1 MSKNS
6 VTKCQN
12 IQLEIVKKFSCTSVH
27 LVQLY
32 VQHVYVISAQKKIIC
47 VHHVYVPS
55 AQKNMMMC
63 NMCMWWQD
71 VSSVYV
77 PSAQKNCVC
86 AKCTKELCM
95 CQCVLWG
102 NVGLGFH
109 GCMWFAGMLIN
120 FRPGNIWHSRHDH
133 F

>member
-1 MSKNS
+1 MCM
-6 VTKCQN
+6 CQ
-12 IQLEIVKKFSCTSVH
+12 VHKKYDD
-27 LVQLY
+27 VQY
-32 VQHVYVISAQKKIIC
+32 VYVMARC
-47 VHHVYVPS
+47 VKCVC
-55 AQKNMMMC
+55 AKC
-63 NMCMWWQD
+63 TKED
-71 VSSVYV
+71 VYV

-109 GCMWFAGMLIN
+109 ECMWFAGMLIN

>member
-1 MSKNS
+1 MVGYKSVTKFSYKVSKNS

-32 VQHVYVISAQKKIIC
+32 VQHVYVL
-47 VHHVYVPS
+47 S

-77 PSAQKNCVC
+77 PSAQK
-86 AKCTKELCM
+86 KMCM
-95 CQCVLWG
+95 CQVHKRIVYVPMCI
-102 NVGLGFH
+102 VGKCGF
-109 GCMWFAGMLIN
+109 GV
-120 FRPGNIWHSRHDH
+120 S
-133 F
+133 

>member
-1 MSKNS
+1 MVGYKSVTKFSYKVSKNS

-77 PSAQKNCVC
+77 PSAQNKM
-86 AKCTKELCM
+86 CM
-95 CQCVLWG
+95 CQVHKRIVYVPMCI
-102 NVGLGFH
+102 VGKCGFGVSWVH
-109 GCMWFAGMLIN
+109 VVC
-120 FRPGNIWHSRHDH
+120 RDVD
-133 F
+133 

>member
-1 MSKNS
+1 MVGYKSVTKFSYKVSKNS

-32 VQHVYVISAQKKIIC
+32 VQHVYVLSAQKKMIC

-63 NMCMWWQD
+63 NMCKMCQ
-71 VSSVYV
+71 VCMCQVH
-77 PSAQKNCVC
+77 KRRCVC

-95 CQCVLWG
+95 CQVHKRIVYVPMCI
-102 NVGLGFH
+102 
-109 GCMWFAGMLIN
+109 AGKCE
-120 FRPGNIWHSRHDH
+120 FGVS
-133 F
+133 